1 MTITGK
7 VFLFLTLILAIVF
20 PALAQ
25 PVFEYNHTNQKI
37 IAAETAKL
45 NGNAEEKKIGLLQ
58 EITDLERKRK
68 QYRDL
73 TALEERRRMD
83 GEQRARELR
92 LMKEVEISF
101 LRDALEDSEIRAKGW
116 RSSLSQTESEINA
129 RDAEI
134 KEMDTEVQQAKAD
147 GLALSKQVTDLKAKL
162 ENSRSE
168 RQRLSS
174 ELKEREKDLAAIM
187 KKQPDVPDD
196 DVALSNR

>member
-25 PVFEYNHTNQKI
+25 PVFEYSHTNQKI
-37 IAAETAKL
+37 IVTETAKL
-45 NGNAEEKKIGLLQ
+45 NGNAEEKKTGLLQ

-68 QYRDL
+68 QLRDQV
-73 TALEERRRMD
+73 AIEERRRAD
-83 GEQRARELR
+83 GEQKARELR
-92 LMKEVEISF
+92 LMKELEISF

-116 RSSLSQTESEINA
+116 RSALANTESEINA

-134 KEMDTEVQQAKAD
+134 KEMDGEVLQAKAA
-147 GLALSKQVTDLKAKL
+147 GMELSKQVADLKAKL
-162 ENSRSE
+162 ETSRSE

-174 ELKEREKDLAAIM
+174 ELKVREQDLATIM
-187 KKQPDVPDD
+187 KKQPDVVED